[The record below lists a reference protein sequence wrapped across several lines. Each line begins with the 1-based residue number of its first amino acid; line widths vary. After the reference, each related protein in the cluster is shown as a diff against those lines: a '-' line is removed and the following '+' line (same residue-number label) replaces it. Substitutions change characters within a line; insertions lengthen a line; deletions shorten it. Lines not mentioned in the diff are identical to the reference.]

1 MNQTTLNVS
10 EIFYSIQG
18 EGSRAGSANVFIRL
32 QGCKA
37 KDACYAGGVR
47 CDTEFESGRP
57 MTLTEIADW
66 IDANAPEAKAII
78 WTGGEPAQQLT
89 HVPVEFFKAHG
100 FYQAIETSGL
110 YSVPTGI
117 DYVCV
122 SPKVA
127 EHVIAKNFSA
137 GVDELRYVRHA
148 GQDIPTPSVTA
159 KHYFLSPHFDG
170 DRVNVENLRHCID
183 LVKRHPKWTLSIQ
196 LHKLLNVL

>member
-1 MNQTTLNVS
+1 MSQTTLNVS

-18 EGSRAGSANVFIRL
+18 EGGRAGSANVFVRL
-32 QGCKA
+32 QGCKT
-37 KDACYAGGVR
+37 KDACYAAGIR

-57 MTLTEIADW
+57 MELAAIADW

-89 HVPVEFFKAHG
+89 DVHVEYFKAHG

-110 YSVPTGI
+110 LSVPTGI

-127 EHVIAKNFSA
+127 EHVIAKNFKS
-137 GVDELRYVRHA
+137 VDELRYVRHA
-148 GQDIPTPSVTA
+148 GQEIPQPSVTA

-170 DRVNVENLRHCID
+170 NRMNEANLQHCID

-196 LHKLLNVL
+196 LHKLLKVL